1 MERGPEKAG
10 ADKTKFT
17 ECWETSRKTPYIM
30 RLAMSAGIGGLLFGY
45 DTGVIS
51 GALLYI
57 KEDFKAVQ
65 DKTWLQETIVSMGVG
80 GAIVG
85 AALGGWMSDKYG
97 RKRSIL
103 IADVVFF
110 FGAIVMATAQLPW
123 MIILGRIFV
132 GLGIGTVSN
141 TSPLYIS
148 EASPARI
155 RGALVS
161 INGLFITVGQLLSSL
176 INLAFTRTPGTW
188 RWMLG
193 TVGVPALVQFVLMLS
208 LPESPR
214 WLYRQNKVEEARA
227 ILEKIYPTKNE
238 VEEEMSGLKS
248 SLEEEKCEESAIGD
262 GLISKVKNAWSNRVV
277 RRGLYAGITVQ
288 VAQNLV
294 GIRMYY
300 IPSILQLVGFASNTT
315 AMALSLITS
324 GLNAVGTIISML
336 LVDRYGRRRLMI
348 ISMFGIIS
356 CLTLLSGLLYLAS
369 QHSPPVSL
377 SQSQQFGLNSTCSNF
392 LFTPG
397 SNNQPSSWSCYSC
410 VHQHATSQHCAFC
423 SNKAGKYNPGAC
435 LSVTDEVKHSCQSEG
450 RSWYIEGC
458 PSKYGI
464 FAVLLLGLFIISYAP
479 GMGTLPWVVNSEIY
493 PLRYRGVGGGIA
505 AVANWV
511 SNLVVSLTFL
521 TLIEAIGSS
530 GTFLLFAGCSLIGL
544 VAIFFLVPETKGL
557 QFEEVEKM
565 LEKGYKPS
573 LFCYNRNT
581 KQQSAVQAHLVLS
594 FSSSILRQGNKRR
607 NSTFSHEHSPVPNT
621 INTQLQKSEH
631 RKFLPLIGTILN
643 SLHQGCDSSFLHD
656 GVSANFDPSQAV
668 QHHHSL
674 LGKPSSIHS
683 HASQPS
689 PCLTSLNRA
698 YKGWLNK
705 AQAAFCL
712 DVSVPVV
719 LAIILK

>member
-1 MERGPEKAG
+1 MV
-10 ADKTKFT
+10 D
-17 ECWETSRKTPYIM
+17 
-30 RLAMSAGIGGLLFGY
+30 
-45 DTGVIS
+45 
-51 GALLYI
+51 
-57 KEDFKAVQ
+57 
-65 DKTWLQETIVSMGVG
+65 
-80 GAIVG
+80 
-85 AALGGWMSDKYG
+85 
-97 RKRSIL
+97 
-103 IADVVFF
+103 
-110 FGAIVMATAQLPW
+110 
-123 MIILGRIFV
+123 
-132 GLGIGTVSN
+132 
-141 TSPLYIS
+141 
-148 EASPARI
+148 
-155 RGALVS
+155 
-161 INGLFITVGQLLSSL
+161 
-176 INLAFTRTPGTW
+176 
-188 RWMLG
+188 
-193 TVGVPALVQFVLMLS
+193 
-208 LPESPR
+208 
-214 WLYRQNKVEEARA
+214 QNKVEEARA

-315 AMALSLITS
+315 ALALSLITS

-521 TLIEAIGSS
+521 TLIEAIGTS

-705 AQAAFCL
+705 AQAALCL

-719 LAIILK
+719 LAIILN